1 MERYVIADAAGAVVN
16 VTQWDG
22 ETEWSPGEGLIVIRS
37 DEAQIGWTYGD
48 GVFTPPP
55 AAEPTGP
62 FRVSK
67 SRFGELFTDDE
78 NRTMNL
84 IRWQTGQMDA
94 AERAVPTNPLVYAE
108 TMFRKFD
115 LPAEFIELDLP
126 MVADGLGLLGMLGV
140 FGDDAA
146 IRIPQILSDE
156 LPSSN
161 GV

>member
-1 MERYVIADAAGAVVN
+1 MERYVIIDAAGAVIN
-16 VTQWDG
+16 ATQWDG
-22 ETEWSPGEGLIVIRS
+22 VTEWSAGEGLTVVQS

-48 GVFTPPP
+48 GVFVPPP
-55 AAEPTGP
+55 EVGPVGP

-67 SRFGELFTDDE
+67 SRFGDLFTDDE
-78 NRTMNL
+78 HAAMNL
-84 IRWQTGQMDA
+84 IRWQAGQMDA
-94 AERAVPTNPLVYAE
+94 TDRMVPANPLVYAE

-126 MVADGLGLLGMLGV
+126 MVADGLGLLDMLGV

-156 LPSSN
+156 LPGSN
-161 GV
+161 GI